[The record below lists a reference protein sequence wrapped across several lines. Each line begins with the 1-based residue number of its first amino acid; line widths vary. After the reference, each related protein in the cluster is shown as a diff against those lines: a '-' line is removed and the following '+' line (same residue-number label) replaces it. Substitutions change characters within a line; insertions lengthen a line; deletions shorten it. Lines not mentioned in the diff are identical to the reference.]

1 MSKQTFTLVH
11 STSRH
16 RARLAVTN
24 APDDWVV
31 TVGPPTRNSAQNAL
45 LHALLTEIAKE
56 LPWAGRKRDAETWKR
71 LLTASWLRA
80 RGESIEVLPA
90 LDGHGID
97 VVFRRTSDLTKGE
110 CAELVDFIYAWATE
124 QGVTFTEPAAQP
136 A

>member
-1 MSKQTFTLVH
+1 MSRAVFALVH
-11 STSRH
+11 QGARQ
-16 RARLAVTN
+16 RAAQAVAN
-24 APDDWVV
+24 APDGYTV
-31 TVGPPTRNSAQNAL
+31 TVAPATRNSSQNAL

-124 QGVTFTEPAAQP
+124 QGVTFTEPATA
-136 A
+136 